1 MTSLYDG
8 VRVAFEIILS
18 RDPEIIDITI
28 LSFQVSLGAT
38 IAASIIGIPLG
49 MLLGYF
55 RFPGRNAVLVLINT
69 LTGFPPVVMGV
80 FLYVVLSQ
88 TGPLAFLELLYTPLG
103 MALAQFLLA
112 LPIIISISAQAIAS
126 LPKRFYETLFSL
138 GITGSRKMRAVFRE
152 TRSAL
157 LSAIIIAFGRAISE
171 VGAILIV
178 GGNIRWYTRT
188 LTTAAVLE
196 VSKGRTEFAIALGL
210 ILLFVAMLV
219 NLLFQA
225 LQSETMRLGVIS
237 IGNFIVYFGRPK
249 HRALFVSN
257 EHEIPLEQVVRSL
270 SCKDANVGI
279 KCSKISKKY
288 QQRIILDDIDA
299 YFPPRRIHVI
309 IGPNGV
315 GKSTLIRAIAGMTSP
330 DSGKIEISGSK
341 PVYPP
346 IMHQKPYMFEGTTK
360 DNLKITGAN
369 DEMIR
374 LVISALGLSNLLNT
388 RAKNLSG
395 GEQKRVALARLLLTK
410 PCLLVL
416 DEPTSGLDPGSILK
430 METLLQLLAENGV
443 TIILTSHDMLQAKR
457 IGDSVTLL
465 LNGRI
470 GITGKSSDV
479 FETDDPE
486 IQGFFTGEIPW

>member
-1 MTSLYDG
+1 MTNLYDG
-8 VRVAFEIILS
+8 IRIALELIIS
-18 RDPEIIDITI
+18 RDPEIIDITV

-38 IAASIIGIPLG
+38 IIASVIGIPLG

-80 FLYVVLSQ
+80 FLYVLLSQ

-126 LPKRFYETLFSL
+126 LPKRFYETLLSL
-138 GITGSRKMRAVFRE
+138 GITGKRKMIAVFRE

-157 LSAIIIAFGRAISE
+157 LSATIIAFGRAISE

-210 ILLFVAMLV
+210 ILLTVAMLV

-225 LQSETMRLGVIS
+225 LQSETMRLGVSS

-249 HRALFVSN
+249 HRVVSAN
-257 EHEIPLEQVVRSL
+257 NQHEVPLEQVVATL
-270 SCKDANVGI
+270 PCKNTNIGI
-279 KCSKISKKY
+279 KCSKVNKKY
-288 QQRIILDDIDA
+288 QQRRILKNVDT
-299 YFPPRRIHVI
+299 YFAPKRIHVI

-315 GKSTLIRAIAGMTSP
+315 GKSTLIRTIAGIVSP
-330 DSGKIEISGSK
+330 DSGTIEFLGPK
-341 PVYPP
+341 PLFPP
-346 IMHQKPYMFEGTTK
+346 IMHQKPYMFEGTTR
-360 DNLKITGAN
+360 DNLKITGA
-369 DEMIR
+369 DDKMID
-374 LVISALGLSNLLNT
+374 LVVNALGLSGLLNT

-395 GEQKRVALARLLLTK
+395 GEQKRVALARLLLTR

-430 METLLQLLAENGV
+430 VETLLQLLSENGV

-465 LNGRI
+465 LNGSVR
-470 GITGKSSDV
+470 ITGKSSDV

>member
-8 VRVAFEIILS
+8 IKVAIDIILS

-38 IAASIIGIPLG
+38 ILAAVVGIPLG

-55 RFPGRNAVLVLINT
+55 RFPGRNAVLVFINT

-80 FLYVVLSQ
+80 FLYVLLSQ
-88 TGPLAFLELLYTPLG
+88 TGPLAFLELLYTPLA

-112 LPIIISISAQAIAS
+112 LPIIVSISAQAIAS
-126 LPKRFYETLFSL
+126 LPKRFYETLLSL
-138 GITGSRKMRAVFRE
+138 GITGKRKMLAVFRE
-152 TRSAL
+152 TRAAL
-157 LSAIIIAFGRAISE
+157 LSATIIAFGRAISE

-188 LTTAAVLE
+188 LTTASVLE
-196 VSKGRTEFAIALGL
+196 VSKGRAEFAIALGL
-210 ILLFVAMLV
+210 ILLVVAMFV
-219 NLLFQA
+219 NLLFQTM
-225 LQSETMRLGVIS
+225 QSETMRLGASS

-249 HRALFVSN
+249 HRTGSDTAA
-257 EHEIPLEQVVRSL
+257 HEIPLEQVVATMA
-270 SCKDANVGI
+270 CKNANVGVE
-279 KCSKISKKY
+279 CSQVSKTY
-288 QQRIILDDIDA
+288 RERTVLDNINVS
-299 YFPPRRIHVI
+299 FPPGRIHVI

-315 GKSTLIRAIAGMTSP
+315 GKSTLIRAIAGIVIP
-330 DSGKIEISGSK
+330 DSGEIQVSGKK
-341 PVYPP
+341 PLFPP

-360 DNLKITGAN
+360 ENLKITGADDRAIELIIN
-369 DEMIR
+369 
-374 LVISALGLSNLLNT
+374 ALGLTSLLKT

-395 GEQKRVALARLLLTK
+395 GEQKRVALARLLLTR
-410 PCLLVL
+410 PCLLIL

-430 METLLQLLAENGV
+430 METLLQLLSENGV

-465 LNGRI
+465 LNGRVRI
-470 GITGKSSDV
+470 SGKSSDV
-479 FETDDPE
+479 FEIDDPE